1 MRCASFKHFWHLALA
16 SQAPVAIVLEA
27 PRRFRGAV
35 LFRGPRPSPSQGAPF
50 WPSGLTVRRSRPPSA
65 VGLAYS
71 LEIFNHHGEAM
82 KIQKIFFALVIAGS
96 LSGCATWSTSS
107 INNKDVSAQ
116 ESSQSAIS
124 KKAPSQIYL
133 TDQDVVDRPYKSL
146 GDITVTVNKTTIFHP
161 NPTREMV
168 NEKLQKEASELGA
181 DAVILIRYG
190 DGGISLMSWGSLEGK
205 GRAIKYIK

>member
-1 MRCASFKHFWHLALA
+1 
-16 SQAPVAIVLEA
+16 
-27 PRRFRGAV
+27 
-35 LFRGPRPSPSQGAPF
+35 
-50 WPSGLTVRRSRPPSA
+50 
-65 VGLAYS
+65 
-71 LEIFNHHGEAM
+71 M
-82 KIQKIFFALVIAGS
+82 KVQKVFFALVIVGF

-107 INNKDVSAQ
+107 IENKDMSAQ
-116 ESSQSAIS
+116 ESSQNAIS
-124 KKAPSQIYL
+124 KKTPSQIYL
-133 TDQDVVDRPYKSL
+133 TDKNVVDRPYKSL
-146 GDITVTVNKTTIFHP
+146 GDITATVNKTTIFHP

>member
-1 MRCASFKHFWHLALA
+1 M
-16 SQAPVAIVLEA
+16 
-27 PRRFRGAV
+27 
-35 LFRGPRPSPSQGAPF
+35 
-50 WPSGLTVRRSRPPSA
+50 
-65 VGLAYS
+65 
-71 LEIFNHHGEAM
+71 
-82 KIQKIFFALVIAGS
+82 
-96 LSGCATWSTSS
+96 SGCATWSTSS
-107 INNKDVSAQ
+107 IDNKDVSAQ
-116 ESSQSAIS
+116 ESSQNAIS

-146 GDITVTVNKTTIFHP
+146 GDITATVNKTTIFHS

>member
-1 MRCASFKHFWHLALA
+1 
-16 SQAPVAIVLEA
+16 
-27 PRRFRGAV
+27 
-35 LFRGPRPSPSQGAPF
+35 
-50 WPSGLTVRRSRPPSA
+50 
-65 VGLAYS
+65 
-71 LEIFNHHGEAM
+71 M

-146 GDITVTVNKTTIFHP
+146 GDITVMVNK
-161 NPTREMV
+161 
-168 NEKLQKEASELGA
+168 KLQKKASELGA